1 MKGFINV
8 NKPVGFS
15 SAKVVAI
22 IKHKLGLTKK
32 DKIGHMGTLDP
43 QASGVLPI
51 AVGRATRLFD
61 YLLAKRKTYIAEFTF
76 GYMTDTLDREGEAIK
91 ESTKIPTKDEILA
104 VLPDFLGEI
113 EQLPPQYSAKSVNG
127 VRAYEMARKGQEVEL
142 KTCKVYI
149 EKFEFIEQIS
159 ANCFKFEIK
168 CGSGTYIRS
177 LCRDLAEK
185 VGSVATM
192 TALCRTQ
199 TDVFSLENAI
209 SVDEINENSLLP
221 IDIVL
226 QKLDKFDVSQ
236 QEYQDLLNGKKVIL
250 DKNAGVYRLYF
261 EGELLGI
268 CNIDEQKIAKMKIW
282 L

>member
-1 MKGFINV
+1 MKGFLNI

-22 IKHKLGLTKK
+22 AKQKLGLTKK

-61 YLLAKRKTYIAEFTF
+61 YLLSKSKTYIAEFTF
-76 GYMTDTLDREGEAIK
+76 GYMTDTLDREGAIVK
-91 ESTKIPTKDEILA
+91 KCDKIPTKEEILA
-104 VLPDFLGEI
+104 VLPKFLGEI
-113 EQLPPQYSAKSVNG
+113 EQLPPQFSAKSVNG
-127 VRAYEMARKGQEVEL
+127 IRAYEFARKGQNVEL
-142 KTCKVYI
+142 KICKINI
-149 EKFEFIEQIS
+149 EKFDLIEQINP
-159 ANCFKFEIK
+159 NCFKFEIK

-185 VGSVATM
+185 VDSLATM
-192 TALCRTQ
+192 TSLCRVQ
-199 TDVFSLENAI
+199 TGVFLLENAI
-209 SVDEINENSLLP
+209 SIDDINEKELLP

-226 QKLDKFDVSQ
+226 QNIEKFDISKQ
-236 QEYQDLLNGKKVIL
+236 DYQDLMNGKRVTFE
-250 DKNAGVYRLYF
+250 KNIGMYRLFF
-261 EGELLGI
+261 EDNLVGI
-268 CNIDEQKIAKMKIW
+268 CNIDEQKTAKMKIW